1 MKDEIQKIR
10 ITFIKADYTRSF
22 VKSVTSL
29 HNNKIKEQKIDNDED
44 YIISPYLSEDKKPF
58 ILLKL
63 FREQNELKPK
73 YFIEKFHK
81 FTNDNFW
88 LHSISAPLPPP
99 KKNECLGGLKRVP
112 VMDNCLGAYY
122 VYCPKKRLLK
132 IKYGSKSSIDLGLF

>member
-63 FREQNELKPK
+63 LK
-73 YFIEKFHK
+73 
-81 FTNDNFW
+81 N
-88 LHSISAPLPPP
+88 SINLQMTTFGYIVSALPSPP
-99 KKNECLGGLKRVP
+99 QKKMSAWGDLKEFLSWIIVWGHT
-112 VMDNCLGAYY
+112 MYIAQ
-122 VYCPKKRLLK
+122 KKV
-132 IKYGSKSSIDLGLF
+132 F